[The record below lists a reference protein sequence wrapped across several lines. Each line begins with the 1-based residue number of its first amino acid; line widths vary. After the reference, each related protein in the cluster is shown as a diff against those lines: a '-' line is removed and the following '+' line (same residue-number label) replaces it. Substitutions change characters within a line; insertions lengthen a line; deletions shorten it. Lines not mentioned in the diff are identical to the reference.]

1 MKTLHIN
8 VDATTHRAAQNMAA
22 LLNMEP
28 DRLLSHVVTKLAPIL
43 DKSDS
48 EAAAALSVHGA
59 IIARAKSEHARVKL
73 TLPWGAWQQLSDYC
87 QYLEESPA
95 NLAALLAAMLPAAM
109 LDALQLTSAD
119 YRRQGANFPS
129 IFNKISKH

>member
-8 VDATTHRAAQNMAA
+8 VDATTYRAAQNMAA
-22 LLNMEP
+22 LLSMEP
-28 DRLLSHVVTKLAPIL
+28 ARLLSHVVTKLAPIL

-48 EAAAALSVHGA
+48 EAAAALSVQGA

-73 TLPWGAWQQLSDYC
+73 TLPWSIWQQLSDYS

-119 YRRQGANFPS
+119 YRRLRLSFPS
-129 IFNKISKH
+129 IINKLP

>member
-48 EAAAALSVHGA
+48 EAAAALSVQGA

-73 TLPWGAWQQLSDYC
+73 TLPWGTWQQLSDYRNVAK
-87 QYLEESPA
+87 QLRKNSQVTEE
-95 NLAALLAAMLPAAM
+95 NEKRKAAKSRLFLSLLAARLAC
-109 LDALQLTSAD
+109 
-119 YRRQGANFPS
+119 FPLR
-129 IFNKISKH
+129 

>member
-48 EAAAALSVHGA
+48 EAAAALSVQGA

-73 TLPWGAWQQLSDYC
+73 TLPWGTWQQLSDYC

-95 NLAALLAAMLPAAM
+95 NLAALLASMLPAAM

-119 YRRQGANFPS
+119 YRRQRVNLPF
-129 IFNKISKH
+129 ILNKIS